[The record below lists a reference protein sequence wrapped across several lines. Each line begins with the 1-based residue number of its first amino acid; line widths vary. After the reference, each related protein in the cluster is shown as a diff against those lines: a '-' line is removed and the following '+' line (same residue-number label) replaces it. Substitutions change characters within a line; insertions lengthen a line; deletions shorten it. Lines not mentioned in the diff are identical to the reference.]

1 MHNREKTHIV
11 KRDSL
16 SKTLLIVKTKYSF
29 CCHLRETYVKNRKT
43 TMFYETT
50 IQKLDFRR

>member
-1 MHNREKTHIV
+1 M
-11 KRDSL
+11 
-16 SKTLLIVKTKYSF
+16 SKTEKS
-29 CCHLRETYVKNRKT
+29 